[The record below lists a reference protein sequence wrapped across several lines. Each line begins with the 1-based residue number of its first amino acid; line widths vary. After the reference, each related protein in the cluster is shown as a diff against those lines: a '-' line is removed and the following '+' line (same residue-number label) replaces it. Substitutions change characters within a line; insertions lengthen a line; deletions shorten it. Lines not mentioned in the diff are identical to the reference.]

1 MRFSVNSLILHGILS
16 QWAMESQGESEEIPL
31 FFKKLSP
38 GDFLR
43 FHQPLAYQGIQ
54 CFTFWGRSCQE
65 PLLTTGLRKGMKF
78 VSGEIDAPHAT
89 GRVLLSMV
97 CFLPPCHLPPCS
109 SSAVDNV

>member
-43 FHQPLAYQGIQ
+43 FHHLLPLHLFPQNLKQLVGGI
-54 CFTFWGRSCQE
+54 FCQDGVE
-65 PLLTTGLRKGMKF
+65 LAAIILDKAHILY
-78 VSGEIDAPHAT
+78 
-89 GRVLLSMV
+89 
-97 CFLPPCHLPPCS
+97 
-109 SSAVDNV
+109 DNVIYFTDAVLQDHFVENRDFL